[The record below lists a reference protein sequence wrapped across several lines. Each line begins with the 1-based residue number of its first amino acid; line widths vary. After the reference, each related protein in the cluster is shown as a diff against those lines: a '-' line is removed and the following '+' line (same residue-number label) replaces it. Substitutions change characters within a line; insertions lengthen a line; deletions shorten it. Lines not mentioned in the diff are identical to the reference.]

1 MKLVYFLEP
10 DEFNSFV
17 ADEYLQSWP
26 WGEILKAEGRE
37 VLRLGVLKM
46 ASDKA
51 EGGREILAAA
61 TLVKQPLTG
70 GYFYWYAPRGPII
83 SQTAGIGRGAI
94 EDFLFSA
101 VKKIDEKCLFL
112 RLEPASLPTGIKLFL
127 KKTVDLQPAKTLLL
141 NLSSS
146 EEELLSA
153 MSQKTR
159 YNIRLAEKKGVY
171 IRVGTAADFSEFWR
185 LLNLTGARDGFRI
198 HDAAH
203 YRALLAAANKFI
215 KLFLAEYEG
224 KVIAAGLFC
233 FWGETATYLHGAS
246 DNKWRGAMAPYLL
259 QWAAIKE
266 ARAAGLRHYDFYGI
280 DEKKWPGVTRFKLGF
295 GGRKKEY
302 PGTYDLVFRP
312 VTYRVYNFFRKLRR
326 LV

>member
-1 MKLVYFLEP
+1 MELVYFLKSE
-10 DEFNSFV
+10 ELNGFV
-17 ADEYLQSWP
+17 SDEYLQSWT
-26 WGEILKAEGRE
+26 WGEILRAEGRE
-37 VLRLGVLKM
+37 VLRLGVLKT
-46 ASDKA
+46 APDKSKG
-51 EGGREILAAA
+51 EREILAVA
-61 TLVKQPLTG
+61 TLVQQSLGG

-83 SQTAGIGRGAI
+83 NRTARTASGAI
-94 EDFLFSA
+94 EGFLFSA
-101 VKKIDEKCLFL
+101 IKKIDKKCLFL
-112 RLEPASLPTGIKLFL
+112 RLEPAVQPDGAKLFL

-141 NLSSS
+141 NLSSG

-159 YNIRLAEKKGVY
+159 YNIRLAEKKGVH
-171 IRVGTAADFSEFWR
+171 IRVGTATDFSELWR

-203 YRALLAAANKFI
+203 YQAMLAAPEKFI

-246 DNKWRGAMAPYLL
+246 DNEFRGAMAPYLL

-295 GGRKKEY
+295 GGQQREY
-302 PGTYDLVFRP
+302 PGTYDLVFQP
-312 VTYRVYNFFRKLRR
+312 TAYRVYNFIRKLRR
-326 LV
+326 LI

>member
-1 MKLVYFLEP
+1 MELFYFLDPE
-10 DEFNSFV
+10 ELNSFV
-17 ADEYLQSWP
+17 ANEYLQSWP

-37 VLRLGVLKM
+37 VFRLGVLKA
-46 ASDKA
+46 ASA
-51 EGGREILAAA
+51 QSEGRREILAAA
-61 TLVKQPLTG
+61 TFIKQPLGG

-83 SQTAGIGRGAI
+83 SRTSGVSVQEI

-101 VKKIDEKCLFL
+101 IKQIDKKGLFL
-112 RLEPASLPTGIKLFL
+112 RLEPALKPVGEKFL
-127 KKTVDLQPAKTLLL
+127 LQKTVDLQPAKTLLL
-141 NLSSS
+141 DLSLN
-146 EEELLSA
+146 EEKLLLA
-153 MSQKTR
+153 MGQKTR
-159 YNIRLAEKKGVY
+159 YNIRLAEKKGVN
-171 IRVGTAADFSEFWR
+171 IRVGAAADFSELWR
-185 LLNLTGARDGFRI
+185 LLNLTGARDDFRI

-203 YRALLAAANKFI
+203 YQKMLAAPAEFI

-246 DNKWRGAMAPYLL
+246 DNEFRGVMAPYLL
-259 QWAAIKE
+259 QWAVIKK

-295 GGRKKEY
+295 GGQKREY

-312 VTYRVYNFFRKLRR
+312 AAYNIYNLIRKLRR
-326 LV
+326 LI

>member
-10 DEFNSFV
+10 GELNHFV
-17 ADEYLQSWP
+17 SDEYLQSWP
-26 WGEILKAEGRE
+26 WGEILKSEGRE
-37 VLRLGVLKM
+37 VLRLGVLKVVP
-46 ASDKA
+46 DKS

-61 TLVKQPLTG
+61 TLVKQPLGG

-83 SQTAGIGRGAI
+83 SQTVGAGRGAI
-94 EDFLFSA
+94 EDFLFLA
-101 VKKIDEKCLFL
+101 IKKIDKKCLFL
-112 RLEPASLPTGIKLFL
+112 RLEPAVKLAGEKFL
-127 KKTVDLQPAKTLLL
+127 LQKTVDLQPAKTLLL
-141 NLSSS
+141 DLASS
-146 EEELLSA
+146 EADLLSA

-159 YNIRLAEKKGVY
+159 YNLRLAEKKGVK
-171 IRVGTAADFSEFWR
+171 IRVGTAADFSQFWR

-198 HDAAH
+198 HEAAH
-203 YRALLAAANKFI
+203 YRALLAAPEKFI

-224 KVIAAGLFC
+224 KIIAAGLFC
-233 FWGETATYLHGAS
+233 FWGGTATYLHGAS
-246 DNKWRGAMAPYLL
+246 DNEFRGVMAPYLL

-266 ARAAGLRHYDFYGI
+266 ARAAGLRHYDFYGV

-312 VTYRVYNFFRKLRR
+312 VAYNIYNFIRNLRR

>member
-1 MKLVYFLEP
+1 MELVYFLEP
-10 DEFNSFV
+10 QELNSFV
-17 ADEYLQSWP
+17 ANEYLQSWP
-26 WGEILKAEGRE
+26 WGEILQAEGRE
-37 VLRLGVLKM
+37 VLRIGVLR
-46 ASDKA
+46 ASSDKS
-51 EGGREILAAA
+51 EDKRKILAAA
-61 TLVKQPLTG
+61 TFIKQPLG
-70 GYFYWYAPRGPII
+70 GGHFYWYAPRGPII
-83 SQTAGIGRGAI
+83 SRTSGVSVQEI

-101 VKKIDEKCLFL
+101 IKQIDKKCLFL
-112 RLEPASLPTGIKLFL
+112 RLEPATKPAGAKLFL

-141 NLSSS
+141 DLTLS
-146 EEELLSA
+146 EADLLSA

-159 YNIRLAEKKGVY
+159 YNIRLAEKKGVN
-171 IRVGTAADFSEFWR
+171 IRVGATADFSELWR

-203 YRALLAAANKFI
+203 YQKMLAAPEKFI
-215 KLFLAEYEG
+215 KLFLAEYEE

-246 DNKWRGAMAPYLL
+246 DNEFRGVMAPYLL

-266 ARAAGLRHYDFYGI
+266 ARAVGLRYYDFYGI

-295 GGRKKEY
+295 GGQRREY

-312 VTYRVYNFFRKLRR
+312 AAYNIYNLIRKLKR